1 MTVAVTHLRACHA
14 AAETITA
21 ALVVLIIIIITIT
34 TVYYANKAAHINF
47 LVLLLP
53 TCLLVVDYFG

>member
-1 MTVAVTHLRACHA
+1 VAVTHLRACHT
-14 AAETITA
+14 AAETITV
-21 ALVVLIIIIITIT
+21 ALVVVVIIIIITIT

>member
-1 MTVAVTHLRACHA
+1 VAVTHLRACHT
-14 AAETITA
+14 AAETKTA
-21 ALVVLIIIIITIT
+21 ALVVIIIIITIT
-34 TVYYANKAAHINF
+34 IVYYANKAAHINF